1 MKNTQVI
8 IYCRV
13 STTKQ
18 GEDGVSLEAQ
28 LQKGRDFA
36 ATKGLKVIGEFR
48 DIASG
53 SKDNREG
60 MNAAVELACRTKSVF
75 LCYSLS
81 RLSRSTTKGIELIQ
95 RLSKCGCSF
104 VSLTENEVET
114 LTPHGEFLATLFFSL
129 AALEKRQLS
138 ARTKLGLRYLR
149 SQGFNIYSKIPYGWD
164 LDPNDCKRLVKNEAE
179 QKVIAQIV
187 AMRIDGLSLGE
198 IAQKLNSE
206 GVLTK
211 QSKKWGRGTLYAL
224 TKREMKSEVVAA

>member
-36 ATKGLKVIGEFR
+36 ATKGLTVIGEFR

-81 RLSRSTTKGIELIQ
+81 RLSRSTIKGIELIQ
-95 RLSKCGCSF
+95 RLSKCDCSF

-164 LDPNDCKRLVKNEAE
+164 LDGKMLVKNEVE

-187 AMRIDGLSLGE
+187 ALRIGGLSLGE
-198 IAQKLNSE
+198 IAQKLNAE
-206 GVLTK
+206 GIPTK
-211 QSKKWGRGTLYAL
+211 QGKKWGRGTIFAL
-224 TKREMKSEVVAA
+224 QKRELKTETVAA